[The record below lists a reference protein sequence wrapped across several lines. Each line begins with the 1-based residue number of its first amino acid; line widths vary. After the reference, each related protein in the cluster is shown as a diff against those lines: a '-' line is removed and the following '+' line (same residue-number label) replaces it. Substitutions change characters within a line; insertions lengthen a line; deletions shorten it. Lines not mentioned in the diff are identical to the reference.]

1 MFKSARKCSSLQ
13 LLIWVFLVS
22 ILVLLGISNVSAS
35 SSSPVTW
42 VKLYGG
48 ALDDEAA
55 AIVQTDYPLAS
66 GIYIR
71 SPTNRTYSS
80 SLLTLNASVTAL
92 VASNIKISMTYSLD
106 GMPNNTLL
114 TVIHSREHSFQATIT
129 GTADLPTLSYGSHNV
144 TVYAKYEVNNASM
157 EGVYYPKYVHL
168 DNSTVYFTISD
179 TIPPDELIPPII
191 SNLSLENKTYN
202 STELLLSFNID
213 KTVSWIAYCLDNQA
227 NRTMAGLY
235 DPNIWGNQF
244 NKTLTGL
251 SDGSHSLVVYANN
264 TAGKTGASE
273 TVYFTVSTNSEQK
286 IPEFPSWTP
295 LLIILL
301 SVTMTAIIY
310 RRSIRKHNQGR
321 K

>member
-13 LLIWVFLVS
+13 LLILVFLVS

-71 SPTNRTYSS
+71 SPSNRTYSI
-80 SLLTLNASVTAL
+80 SLLTLNVSVTAL
-92 VASNIKISMTYSLD
+92 VGSNIGVSMTYSLD
-106 GMPNNTLL
+106 GMNKNTIPLI
-114 TVIHSREHSFQATIT
+114 THTHAKSFQAIIT
-129 GTADLPTLSYGSHNV
+129 GSVNLPTLSCGSHNV
-144 TVYAKYEVNNASM
+144 TVFAEYTINN
-157 EGVYYPKYVHL
+157 ELVHL

-191 SNLSLENKTYN
+191 SSLSLENKTYN
-202 STELLLSFNID
+202 SAEILFSFNID

-235 DPNIWGNQF
+235 DPKIWGNQF

-273 TVYFTVSTNSEQK
+273 TVYFTVSTNSESE

-310 RRSIRKHNQGR
+310 RRSIHKHNQGR